1 MSDSPFPQ
9 PEPGELPTVL
19 PLPDD
24 GVVPAVTLPRPTV
37 LSASLLII
45 AGAVMVVAGAMLPW
59 LQDGSY
65 ELSGNRTFWGR
76 QNEGWREVTAPGRFM
91 IVLAVVVGIVGIVLL
106 VMNRV
111 VAVAVLGVIMSTI
124 SFFFNLAC
132 LSVVNDTQEKLGA
145 GRIGAGV
152 PVAIAGAAAALIG
165 SISAT
170 AKRRRAVVE

>member
-1 MSDSPFPQ
+1 M
-9 PEPGELPTVL
+9 
-19 PLPDD
+19 
-24 GVVPAVTLPRPTV
+24 
-37 LSASLLII
+37 
-45 AGAVMVVAGAMLPW
+45 
-59 LQDGSY
+59 
-65 ELSGNRTFWGR
+65 
-76 QNEGWREVTAPGRFM
+76 
-91 IVLAVVVGIVGIVLL
+91 VVGIVGIVLL